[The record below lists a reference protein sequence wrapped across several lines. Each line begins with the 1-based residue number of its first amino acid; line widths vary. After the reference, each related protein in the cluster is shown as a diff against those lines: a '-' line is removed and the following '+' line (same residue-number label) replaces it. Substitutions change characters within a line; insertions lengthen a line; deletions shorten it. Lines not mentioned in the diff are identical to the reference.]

1 MACNGSKCGSKCMVS
16 FSTSLLS
23 YVITAVTAIRL
34 LPSLNLRLLIPNA
47 KHVCSA
53 LESAC
58 NEHHHVA
65 TPFNKAPTNQE
76 IDQENGHDGA
86 VGVEGK

>member
-1 MACNGSKCGSKCMVS
+1 MVS
-16 FSTSLLS
+16 FSTLSLS

-34 LPSLNLRLLIPNA
+34 LPPLHLKLLILNA
-47 KHVCSA
+47 ICVCSA

-58 NEHHHVA
+58 NEYHHVA